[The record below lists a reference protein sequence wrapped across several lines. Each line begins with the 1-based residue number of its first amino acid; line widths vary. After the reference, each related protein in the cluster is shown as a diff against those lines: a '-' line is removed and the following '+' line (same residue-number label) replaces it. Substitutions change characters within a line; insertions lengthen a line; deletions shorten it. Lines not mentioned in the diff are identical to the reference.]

1 MHSNIC
7 VRDEMRTFVQ
17 LTILALKQTH
27 FNAHTSTS
35 YLAEIVVPLNE
46 TPFLAVLAKKPVAAL
61 DLFHAASRA
70 TLRRRVV
77 GTGTV
82 EPLGYFF
89 GRSGPRGT
97 VEARVKLSS
106 GRVRRRSAL
115 VDIGRGRTTRAEI
128 PMIFGRR
135 GG

>member
-1 MHSNIC
+1 M
-7 VRDEMRTFVQ
+7 
-17 LTILALKQTH
+17 
-27 FNAHTSTS
+27 
-35 YLAEIVVPLNE
+35 
-46 TPFLAVLAKKPVAAL
+46 LAKKAVAAL

-77 GTGTV
+77 VTCTV
-82 EPLGYFF
+82 VPLVYFF
-89 GRSGPRGT
+89 GRSGPRGA
-97 VEARVKLSS
+97 VETRVKLSS

-128 PMIFGRR
+128 PMIVRRR